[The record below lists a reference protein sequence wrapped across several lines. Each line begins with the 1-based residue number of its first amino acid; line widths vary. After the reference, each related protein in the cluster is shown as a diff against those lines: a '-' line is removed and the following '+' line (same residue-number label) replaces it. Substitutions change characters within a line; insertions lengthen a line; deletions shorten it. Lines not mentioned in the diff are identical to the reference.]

1 MNNLPAYISTRIQL
15 PCVCGH
21 HGGVTTRRRDR
32 YGLRFNYKL
41 CLKCGHVRTSNPLRE
56 DAATTFYQS
65 SDYRTMY
72 FPGEEPRDVLM
83 RKIPKPQAPSAL
95 LDFVRQFHV
104 SPGHIV
110 EWGCGGGWNL
120 VPFRN
125 AGWSV
130 VGYDFD
136 SRYVELGRDIL
147 GLDLREIQLMK
158 QRSELLPIPDVVLL
172 NHVLEHSV
180 DPRALLEKL
189 RDFSSMSTLIVVGIP
204 LLETIRFWHWKPF
217 FHIAHIHYFSM
228 RTLKYV
234 ANLAELE
241 VVHESR
247 ELGLFVLKR
256 TRTSSASV
264 GSPGRSSAMFS
275 AVYLA
280 AGFLDVRYWLRAL
293 ARYVLKSLGLLS
305 TARQARAW
313 LRQ

>member
-15 PCVCGH
+15 PCICGN
-21 HGGVTTRRRDR
+21 HGGVTIRRKDR
-32 YGLRFNYKL
+32 YGLRFKYKL

-72 FPGEEPRDVLM
+72 FSDEEPREVLM
-83 RKIPKPQAPSAL
+83 RKTPKPQTPSRL
-95 LDFVRQFHV
+95 LDFVRQFRE

-120 VPFRN
+120 VAFRN

-147 GLDLREIQLMK
+147 GLDLREIHLTK
-158 QRSELLPIPDVVLL
+158 QVSEQLPIPDVVLL
-172 NHVLEHSV
+172 NHVLEHAV
-180 DPRALLEKL
+180 DPRALLTQL
-189 RDFSSMSTLIVVGIP
+189 RNFSGMNTMFIVGVP
-204 LLETIRFWHWKPF
+204 LLETIRFWHWRPF
-217 FHIAHIHYFSM
+217 FHIAHIHYFST
-228 RTLKYV
+228 RTLRYV
-234 ANLAELE
+234 ASLAELE
-241 VVHESR
+241 VVHENR
-247 ELGLFVLKR
+247 EQGLFVLRK
-256 TRTSSASV
+256 TENFNASV
-264 GSPGRSSAMFS
+264 NPPGRSSAMLS

-280 AGFLDVRYWLRAL
+280 KGFPDVRYRLRAL
-293 ARYVLKSLGLLS
+293 TRYVLESLGLLS